1 MTHRPVLEC
10 QKAAFTLPDDFHY
23 LNCAYMSPI
32 PRRVQEAGIVGVRRK
47 GMPADITPDDFFDDV
62 DRVRR
67 LFATIVHAP
76 DAARIAIVPSVSY
89 GLSTVARNT
98 PLENGQNVV
107 TVRHQ
112 FPSNTHPWRRI
123 CSESGA
129 RMVVVGPPTEVPD
142 RTAAW
147 TEAILAAIDQDT
159 AAVAMDPVHWAD
171 GTPFDLVQIGERARE
186 VGAAFIIDGTQSVG
200 AVPFD
205 VSELQPDAL
214 VCASYKWLMGP
225 YSIGMAYFG
234 PRYDNG
240 VPIEESWMSRKDS
253 RNFAALVDQDDVYRA
268 GAARYDV
275 GETSNFV
282 LVPMLIAAL
291 EQVLEWGVDRIHDYC
306 RDLSGQFFPGA
317 GHLFALRLPAAVDP
331 DRVKAHLQKRNVFV
345 SVRGRAIRVSP
356 YLYNDASDLEALHS
370 ALIESGATVE
380 VL

>member
-1 MTHRPVLEC
+1 M
-10 QKAAFTLPDDFHY
+10 
-23 LNCAYMSPI
+23 
-32 PRRVQEAGIVGVRRK
+32 GIRRK
-47 GMPADITPDDFFDDV
+47 GMPADITPNDFFDDV

-67 LFATIVHAP
+67 LFATMVHAP
-76 DAARIAIVPSVSY
+76 DAGRVAIVPSVSY

-98 PLENGQNVV
+98 PLGRGQSVV

-112 FPSNTHPWRRI
+112 FPSNTHPWRRV

-129 RMVVVGPPTEVPD
+129 RVVVVGPPTEGPD

-147 TEAILAAIDQDT
+147 TEAILSAIDQDT
-159 AAVAMDPVHWAD
+159 AVVAMDPVHWAD
-171 GTPFDLVQIGERARE
+171 GTPFDLVRIGERARE
-186 VGAAFIIDGTQSVG
+186 VGAAFVIDGTQSVG

-253 RNFAALVDQDDVYRA
+253 RDFAALVDQDDVYRT

-282 LVPMLIAAL
+282 LVPMLITAL
-291 EQVLEWGVDRIHDYC
+291 EQVLEWGVDRINDYC

-317 GHLFALRLPAAVDP
+317 GHLFGLRLPAAVDP